1 MAPRNNPS
9 SRILYIYLSWGSQ
22 SLKKQ
27 KKNKKNMDI
36 WYIEAQ
42 LIAKIN
48 KSMQSQRRKQIGC
61 GYRYTT

>member
-1 MAPRNNPS
+1 
-9 SRILYIYLSWGSQ
+9 
-22 SLKKQ
+22 
-27 KKNKKNMDI
+27 MDI

-61 GYRYTT
+61 GYRDTT